1 MISDYSEGGL
11 RMIDLISFNK
21 ALKST
26 WVKKYLDPENHGK
39 WKLFLDWQLQHYGSP
54 VVFRGNLNRHDL
66 SKFINTTD
74 ALTTE
79 ILQLWSEI
87 SYEANV
93 NSTDHFL
100 SLPLWHNSLI
110 RIYNRP
116 VYYKS
121 WSCKGIQ
128 NVTDLFK
135 DSNTFLSSHE
145 LQERYNAK
153 TNFSVLHGLKSSLK
167 SLRESWS
174 LSTTS
179 SQSFLQSFLKAKK
192 PTKVVYEKLVTIKQ
206 KTPF

>member
-39 WKLFLDWQLQHYGSP
+39 WKLFFDWQLQHYGGP

-74 ALTTE
+74 AFTTE

-87 SYEANV
+87 SYEANM
-93 NSTDHFL
+93 NSIDHFL

-110 RIYNRP
+110 RIDNRP

-128 NVTDLFK
+128 HVTDLHK
-135 DSNTFLSSHE
+135 DPNTFSSSHE
-145 LQERYNAK
+145 LQERYNVT
-153 TNFSVLHGLKSSLK
+153 TNLLVLHGLKSSLK
-167 SLRESWS
+167 SLRERAGYSVPHPVQFQ
-174 LSTTS
+174 L
-179 SQSFLQSFLKAKK
+179 F
-192 PTKVVYEKLVTIKQ
+192 EKLTSAN
-206 KTPF
+206 